1 MLIRWKPPGIR
12 NAPRDVQGSYGM
24 PRSRVET
31 SLPEPSLVDPRVRV
45 DLVRFEE
52 QGDLAFRALR
62 RIGTVDDVASDG
74 EAEVPPD
81 RPRIRLRGIRLAH
94 HLPDRRDRA
103 VSFEA
108 GDDFA
113 DEGPLHGVRLEQDER
128 TLGHVMPLSSPSS
141 RSARAPPLLP
151 RAPRACGPSRIARP
165 GRATP

>member
-31 SLPEPSLVDPRVRV
+31 SLPEPGLVDPRVRV
-45 DLVRFEE
+45 DLVALEE
-52 QGDLAFRALR
+52 QRDLAFRALR

-74 EAEVPPD
+74 ESEVPPD

-103 VSFEA
+103 VSFEDHRDDGPR
-108 GDDFA
+108 GDVGHQGLEERLA
-113 DEGPLHGVRLEQDER
+113 LVLCVVRLR
-128 TLGHVMPLSSPSS
+128 KG
-141 RSARAPPLLP
+141 ARD
-151 RAPRACGPSRIARP
+151 S
-165 GRATP
+165 